1 MARRGGCVL
10 NGCLAVLMTALVL
23 VLLGMWRLSTAS
35 GRADGRARERMK
47 ESVEQTRDLL
57 SQAASDGSLL
67 GTEIDRSTR
76 GGNGKASAAEVQ
88 RHGRRVTVT
97 EPFAIVEGGWYS
109 GSASG
114 CYRFDLVPASSPP
127 PVSVHELSDALCRDR
142 SATTRYR
149 DPAAVAADVVVELR
163 AAVTRGGLTGVQNA
177 SVWQTGGIVR
187 TGQETKHGQL
197 ITLALLSRGLG
208 PADRDCYE
216 FRAGEKPVTVT
227 TRKLGPDGCDRI
239 RREQQARAAAAL
251 RAELEAGSRQIEHR
265 LERAVADGTLTDAEL
280 KRALALQQTDEGRE
294 VSFDAP
300 VAVSVRVRRSPS
312 EVDVVAKVNALDINH
327 TSTGCYEFR
336 AHLAKQSVTRR
347 PAAETDCLG

>member
-1 MARRGGCVL
+1 ML
-10 NGCLAVLMTALVL
+10 NGCLAVLTTALVL
-23 VLLGMWRLSTAS
+23 VLFGMWWLSTAS

-57 SQAASDGSLL
+57 SRAASDGSLL

-76 GGNGKASAAEVQ
+76 GGNGKASAAEVR

-97 EPFAIVEGGWYS
+97 ESFAIVGGGWYG

-127 PVSVHELSDALCRDR
+127 PVSVHELPKAVCRDR
-142 SATTRYR
+142 SATTGYR

-187 TGQETKHGQL
+187 TGQETKRGQL
-197 ITLALLSRGLG
+197 ITLALLSRGPG
-208 PADRDCYE
+208 GVVKVPADRDCYE

-239 RREQQARAAAAL
+239 RREQQASAAAAL
-251 RAELEAGSRQIEHR
+251 RAELDAGSRQIEHR
-265 LERAVADGTLTDAEL
+265 LERAVADGTLTGAEL
-280 KRALALQQTDEGRE
+280 KRVFALQQTDEGRE
-294 VSFDAP
+294 LSLDAP
-300 VAVSVRVRRSPS
+300 VAVPVGVQRSPS
-312 EVDVVAKVNALDINH
+312 EVVVVAKVNALDINH

-336 AHLAKQSVTRR
+336 AHLAKRSVTGR
-347 PAAETDCLG
+347 PVTGTDCFG

>member
-1 MARRGGCVL
+1 MW

-23 VLLGMWRLSTAS
+23 VLFGMWRLSTAS

-76 GGNGKASAAEVQ
+76 GGNGKASAAEAQ

-149 DPAAVAADVVVELR
+149 DPRRGRRDVVVELR

-197 ITLALLSRGLG
+197 ITLALLSRGS
-208 PADRDCYE
+208 AR
-216 FRAGEKPVTVT
+216 RTVT
-227 TRKLGPDGCDRI
+227 AT
-239 RREQQARAAAAL
+239 
-251 RAELEAGSRQIEHR
+251 S
-265 LERAVADGTLTDAEL
+265 
-280 KRALALQQTDEGRE
+280 
-294 VSFDAP
+294 SAP
-300 VAVSVRVRRSPS
+300 GRSPS
-312 EVDVVAKVNALDINH
+312 PSPPGSSGRTAAIASGASNRPGRRPPCGPNS
-327 TSTGCYEFR
+327 TPTPGRSSTGSNGR
-336 AHLAKQSVTRR
+336 SRTG
-347 PAAETDCLG
+347 P